1 VAKIAPLVRSGST
14 IRNVVTAFVA
24 TLAMVS
30 CTSDRGAAPTRAP
43 VVTPTSAYSP
53 FDYASHAQRAA
64 FEAFLRC
71 AAAHGVNYEG
81 PFTDSTGNGIFFRLA
96 AGETASHAEQEQ
108 VSRECPEGNVGLF
121 GTPIGHV
128 HVDSFE
134 RAATE
139 FARCIHSEGYP
150 SFPSP
155 AFGDADPVATFWQL
169 PFDWSSE
176 RFSDAVVVCM
186 DPLRSYLF
194 AS

>member
-1 VAKIAPLVRSGST
+1 MAMMAPSV
-14 IRNVVTAFVA
+14 RNVMTVFVA
-24 TLAMVS
+24 TLAVVS
-30 CTSDRGAAPTRAP
+30 CTSDRGADPTRAP

-53 FDYASHAQRAA
+53 FDYTSHAQRAA
-64 FEAFLRC
+64 FEAYLRC
-71 AAAHGVNYEG
+71 AAARGVTYEG

-108 VSRECPEGNVGLF
+108 VSRGCPEGNVGLF

-139 FARCIHSEGYP
+139 FARCIRSHGYP

-176 RFSDAVVVCM
+176 RFSDAVVVCV